1 MKRFTSLVASTAL
14 MITGTAVQAGGLSD
28 EIVEPVVIMEEEPM
42 AAGSSISPTVIVL
55 GILGALLIAAAVGD
69 DDDDE
74 EELAL
79 GSDMRLKQDI
89 TQIGT
94 AANGLPLYSYRYIGH
109 DQLFS
114 GVMAQDVLHHT
125 PEAVVTLP
133 GGLMAVN
140 YDMLGLKMERIN

>member
-1 MKRFTSLVASTAL
+1 

-125 PEAVVTLP
+125 PDAVVTLP